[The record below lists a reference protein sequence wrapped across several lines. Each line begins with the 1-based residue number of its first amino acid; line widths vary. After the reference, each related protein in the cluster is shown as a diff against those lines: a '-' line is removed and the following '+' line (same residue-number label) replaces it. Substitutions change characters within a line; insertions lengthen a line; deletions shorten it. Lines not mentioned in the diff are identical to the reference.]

1 VRGVRR
7 ALMVIFGLTTLAGLL
22 HAQEQEGRLVDRLL
36 RPDLSLT
43 NSQQNKQFVA
53 AEGTSVDK
61 KFKTKSYSV
70 VKERPS
76 KSFFGIPD
84 FCARAFAAKKI
95 ARGDAAEYAATSTSP
110 AYAQTAAL
118 TKTSALVKKAPEVN
132 KVTCTRDY
140 PDNQPFLDIGT
151 RQEILSQQDHPL
163 SIEQVRELL
172 NRDKSPTDSP

>member
-1 VRGVRR
+1 
-7 ALMVIFGLTTLAGLL
+7 MVIFGLTTLAGLL
-22 HAQEQEGRLVDRLL
+22 HAQEPEGRLVDRLL

-43 NSQQNKQFVA
+43 NSQQNKEFVA

-61 KFKTKSYSV
+61 KFETRSYSV

-84 FCARAFAAKKI
+84 FFARAFATKKF
-95 ARGDAAEYAATSTSP
+95 ARGDSLANTATSASP

-118 TKTSALVKKAPEVN
+118 TKSSALVKKAPEVN
-132 KVTCTRDY
+132 KAANTRDY
-140 PDNQPFLDIGT
+140 SDNRPFLDKGT